1 MLCDVVHVLCC
12 DVMWCDV
19 YTHTHIH
26 THTHTHT
33 LSLSLSLSLTHTH
46 TCVMLCHVVC
56 CDVVCDVYTHTH
68 TLVLGCLMWYVVAL
82 CGVMCTHAHTH
93 IHTHAHIHTHTLT
106 HTYTL
111 SHTHLNL
118 YYIIHPPCYQALSGS
133 VVCLCVCVCRISR
146 LNTFTG
152 CN

>member
-19 YTHTHIH
+19 YTHTH

-33 LSLSLSLSLTHTH
+33 YTLFLPLTH

-82 CGVMCTHAHTH
+82 CGVMCTHTHTH
-93 IHTHAHIHTHTLT
+93 IQYTHTLT
-106 HTYTL
+106 HIHTLTPTLESVLHYTSSL
-111 SHTHLNL
+111 L
-118 YYIIHPPCYQALSGS
+118 PS
-133 VVCLCVCVCRISR
+133 VVRERCVFVCVCVCRISR
-146 LNTFTG
+146 LNTCTG